1 MRRYSSP
8 TSRSRVSTR
17 CFFGSRLTATA
28 SKNFSPTDPTRVNGA
43 RVDKPVDLADGDLL
57 RIGSVEIGYHNLA
70 NASRVSGPICS
81 YCKRENSPTQKDC
94 WFCGTSLVS
103 ALSDVRIRTPLVLR
117 AAGPPQ
123 QKPIDVFPGEILAF
137 DAEGEAS
144 VVREEGAATDVLA
157 IVAASDGPRLRR
169 GARHP
174 AVMVNGAPV
183 VGDTALSSGDRLE
196 IGTRQMVILANVDV
210 VPPSLARLKVA
221 ARCEQRDQHQE
232 VGRQRRERA
241 EEVGRTSHAPGWWQ
255 PPRGLTPRTARPP
268 AR

>member
-1 MRRYSSP
+1 MSRTSLVWLDGGSLRIERIPDQAAAVVIGRSSDAAIQLTDESVSRQHALLRITPDGDRLENLSRTNP
-8 TSRSRVSTR
+8 TS
-17 CFFGSRLTATA
+17 
-28 SKNFSPTDPTRVNGA
+28 VNGA

-144 VVREEGAATDVLA
+144 VVREESAATDVLA
-157 IVAASDGPRLRR
+157 IVAASDGPQLRR
-169 GARHP
+169 GASHP

-183 VGDTALSSGDRLE
+183 VEDTALSSGDRLE

-210 VPPSLARLKVA
+210 
-221 ARCEQRDQHQE
+221 
-232 VGRQRRERA
+232 
-241 EEVGRTSHAPGWWQ
+241 
-255 PPRGLTPRTARPP
+255 
-268 AR
+268 